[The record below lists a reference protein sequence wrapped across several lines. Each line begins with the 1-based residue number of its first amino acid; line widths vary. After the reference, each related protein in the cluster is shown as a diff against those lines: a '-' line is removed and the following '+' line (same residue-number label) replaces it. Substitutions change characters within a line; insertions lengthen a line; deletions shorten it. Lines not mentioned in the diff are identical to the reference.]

1 MVTIFLELT
10 GEDVQK
16 EKGKHTARE
25 AMTYISSYQKQ
36 SLEYFASKI
45 ILITGLMEG
54 KDFF

>member
-1 MVTIFLELT
+1 MTIFLELT